1 MSTHLSAPVVTLL
14 DFLSFERTLNAV
26 PATSKKKALELIAK
40 TLSANI
46 PQLNEDALFEHLVQ
60 REKLGS
66 TAIGHGCALPHC
78 RADSAENVYG
88 CFLKLV
94 TPIDFDAPDKEPV
107 DLIFSIVVPSEAT
120 EMHLNILA
128 YIADLFHNESFR
140 NRLRKAKSNDELYQ
154 LLTNLS

>member
-1 MSTHLSAPVVTLL
+1 MSTHLSMPVITLL
-14 DFLSFERTLNAV
+14 DFLTFERTLNAV

-46 PQLNEDALFEHLVQ
+46 PQLNEDSLFENLIQ

-78 RADSAENVYG
+78 RADNTDQVFG

-94 TPIDFDAPDKEPV
+94 TPVDFDTPDKEPV
-107 DLIFSIVVPSEAT
+107 DLIFSIVVPAEAT
-120 EMHLNILA
+120 DMHLNILA
-128 YIADLFHNESFR
+128 YIADLFHNENLR
-140 NRLRKAKSNDELYQ
+140 NKLRKAKSNEELYQ
-154 LLTNLS
+154 LLTHLR

>member
-1 MSTHLSAPVVTLL
+1 MSTHLSIPAITLL
-14 DFLSFERTLNAV
+14 DFLTFERTLNAV

-40 TLSANI
+40 TLSTNI
-46 PQLNEDALFEHLVQ
+46 PQLNEDVLFEHLVQ

-78 RADSAENVYG
+78 RAHTEQVFG
-88 CFLKLV
+88 CFLKLA

-120 EMHLNILA
+120 DMHLNILA
-128 YIADLFHNESFR
+128 YIADLFHNETFR
-140 NRLRKAKSNDELYQ
+140 NRLRRAKSNEELYQ
-154 LLTNLS
+154 LLTHLA